1 MVAPLITKDQ
11 LAAKVG
17 ATQLDRCCDDNN
29 DGQGE
34 KVVIDQLL
42 ADASGYVRGGMP
54 QHDPDDLTPAN
65 ALVTDE
71 LRRLALEAAVMML
84 AERRPTIIKRN
95 ADKLRENLDNSLE
108 RLLKGQRSLGSK
120 TSPTPADTSVSVV
133 SSATTSG
140 TADYWP

>member
-1 MVAPLITKDQ
+1 MATPLITKAQVEARVGVSQ
-11 LAAKVG
+11 LA
-17 ATQLDRCCDDNN
+17 RCCDDNN
-29 DGQGE
+29 DGVGD
-34 KVVIDQLL
+34 KIVIDQLL

-71 LRRLALEAAVMML
+71 LRRLALDTAVLML

-95 ADKLRENLDNSLE
+95 VERMREAIDASLE

-120 TSPTPADTSVSVV
+120 TAPAPADQSVSVV
-133 SSATTSG
+133 SGAPSQG
-140 TADYWP
+140 DYWP

>member
-1 MVAPLITKDQ
+1 MATPLVTRAQ
-11 LAAKVG
+11 LEARVG
-17 ATQLDRCCDDNN
+17 ATQLQRCVDDNN
-29 DGQGE
+29 DGAAD
-34 KVVIDQLL
+34 KVVVDQLL

-71 LRRLALEAAVMML
+71 LRRLALDAAVLML

-95 ADKLRENLDNSLE
+95 VERLREALDASLE

-120 TSPTPADTSVSVV
+120 TNPTPADHSVSIV
-133 SSATTSG
+133 SGAPAG
-140 TADYWP
+140 DYWP